1 VAGADV
7 AVVAVEGTSGW
18 TAAAAE
24 LAGALRRAG
33 ASVVLAGTGS
43 VPLVRT
49 FALTDLV
56 QARAAR
62 QAAERAIAEHDPAAV
77 VYCSITAALL
87 WPRPGAVWVD
97 SVAAENRPGRHGV
110 WQRVVERRRLV
121 EAPLVLAMSPRAL
134 QARPELRDEAVVVPV
149 PVSGSG
155 PPAPARDVAAVTYG
169 ANPQKRRLDLVLAAW
184 SRAKRPGEKLVVAG
198 LERYAPIPAGV
209 ELAGRL
215 GPDEYR
221 ALLRRARVFVTAP
234 RREEYGIAALEA
246 LADGCILVTTPAEG
260 AYPALEVAR
269 RLDPRLVTDD
279 LVGALRLALDDPVPA
294 YSARAAELLEP
305 YSREAL
311 DRTLA
316 QDVLPRL
323 LA

>member
-1 VAGADV
+1 
-7 AVVAVEGTSGW
+7 
-18 TAAAAE
+18 
-24 LAGALRRAG
+24 
-33 ASVVLAGTGS
+33 
-43 VPLVRT
+43 
-49 FALTDLV
+49 
-56 QARAAR
+56 
-62 QAAERAIAEHDPAAV
+62 
-77 VYCSITAALL
+77 
-87 WPRPGAVWVD
+87 
-97 SVAAENRPGRHGV
+97 
-110 WQRVVERRRLV
+110 
-121 EAPLVLAMSPRAL
+121 
-134 QARPELRDEAVVVPV
+134 
-149 PVSGSG
+149 
-155 PPAPARDVAAVTYG
+155 
-169 ANPQKRRLDLVLAAW
+169 
-184 SRAKRPGEKLVVAG
+184 
-198 LERYAPIPAGV
+198 
-209 ELAGRL
+209 
-215 GPDEYR
+215 
-221 ALLRRARVFVTAP
+221 VFVTAP